1 MDKKHSGNAKSNF
14 DKLASDLTIKER
26 KDILNRVNPA
36 DIEIK
41 IPSEGDYNDKKAEK
55 ERLAETKK
63 GLVRQFK
70 KEPFFRKFVVWLKSF
85 ILNVS
90 VEEVYNNAVIGA
102 LARRIEVLYPGL
114 IDYKRRIIGN
124 TMYKELCGLQRS
136 QELFKNQL
144 RLADADSGVFY
155 FLLCRQLYPEFMES
169 VKKVCDSF
177 QINFDKPLGQE
188 ARNNFLSK
196 IDDML
201 ASMGNDMREKIGGIS
216 QSYEWLKMF
225 SKLPISVILNKFS
238 MTGDNHSCLFV
249 QVKNDFTEF
258 FKILC
263 SKNNITDEFIS
274 SLLLTSYGNKNL
286 WKESSP
292 ECSQED
298 MAKIVEAASVEI
310 SNINMFCRKYP
321 LRDFGK
327 VINEN
332 SLFIPE
338 LFSTG
343 DNWFAKFREQWR
355 IVFDQRWRMWNKEY
369 KREEL
374 KKKQKVY
381 FGIND
386 FQKFPYHPWRKYE
399 DEFPFRFDL
408 SLGFINYYFKQEY
421 LKYASILNVVSLE
434 GNFQIKENRH
444 EFTDLVADFN
454 DIMDKIDVLVG
465 QVALG
470 GEYGS
475 EFMRYDGSVKSNSS
489 KEKLRIVINEIEEAA
504 SYITELFI
512 NSSHKFQNLVSAML
526 GEFSTV
532 YYGPLTNLNK
542 IMGRDNVEFRETLS
556 KFSHSMKYAGEIINA
571 LKEIDSYRV

>member
-1 MDKKHSGNAKSNF
+1 MDKKHSGNTKSNF

-41 IPSEGDYNDKKAEK
+41 IPTDSDNKDKKSEK
-55 ERLAETKK
+55 ELLAETKK

-70 KEPFFRKFVVWLKSF
+70 KEPFFTKFVVWVKSF
-85 ILNVS
+85 IFNIS
-90 VEEVYNNAVIGA
+90 VEEVYNNAVIGS

-114 IDYKRRIIGN
+114 IDFKRRLICN
-124 TMYKELCGLQRS
+124 TMYNELCGLQKS
-136 QELFKNQL
+136 QEIFKNQL

-169 VKKVCDSF
+169 VKKVCDPF
-177 QINFDKPLGQE
+177 QVGFEKPMGQE
-188 ARNNFLSK
+188 ARNGFLNK

-201 ASMGNDMREKIGGIS
+201 TSMGNDIREKIGAIS

-225 SKLPISVILNKFS
+225 SKLPISVIMNKFTV
-238 MTGDNHSCLFV
+238 TGDNHNCMFV
-249 QVKNDFTEF
+249 QAKNDFKDF
-258 FKILC
+258 LKILC
-263 SKNNITDEFIS
+263 SKISISDEFVS
-274 SLLLTSYGNKNL
+274 SLLLTSQGGGNL
-286 WKESSP
+286 WKGSGSESS
-292 ECSQED
+292 QEEIS
-298 MAKIVEAASVEI
+298 KILESASVEI

-321 LRDFGK
+321 LREFGK

-332 SLFIPE
+332 SLYVPE
-338 LFSTG
+338 VFSPG

-355 IVFDQRWRMWNKEY
+355 IVFDQRWRMWNREY
-369 KREEL
+369 KKEEI
-374 KKKQKVY
+374 KKKQKIY

-386 FQKFPYHPWRKYE
+386 FQKFPYHPWKKYE

-421 LKYASILNVVSLE
+421 LKYASILNVVTLE
-434 GNFQIKENRH
+434 GDFQIKENRH
-444 EFTDLVADFN
+444 EFTDLVADYN
-454 DIMDKIDVLVG
+454 DIIDKVDMLIG

-475 EFMRYDGSVKSNSS
+475 EFLRYESSVKSNSS
-489 KEKLRIVINEIEEAA
+489 KEKLKIVINDIEESA
-504 SYITELFI
+504 SYITEVFI
-512 NSSHKFQNLVSAML
+512 NSAHKFQNLVSAML

-556 KFSHSMKYAGEIINA
+556 RFSHSMKYAGEVMNA
-571 LKEIDSYRV
+571 LKEIDSFRV